1 MKGNLCF
8 ISSVICQYG
17 GVPAIRDIKCV
28 FLRRE
33 SEARSVCMCS
43 LQQEIL
49 ITHEIH
55 DGEGQTIEQDQV
67 YEGKLRFQAWLNL
80 HILIFVS

>member
-1 MKGNLCF
+1 
-8 ISSVICQYG
+8 
-17 GVPAIRDIKCV
+17 
-28 FLRRE
+28 
-33 SEARSVCMCS
+33 MCS

-67 YEGKLRFQAWLNL
+67 YEGKLRFQGLAKSTYINICFLTEDL
-80 HILIFVS
+80 L